1 MATTTFTYTVQT
13 GQRVAAAFKVR
24 FAEQYAADIA
34 ADPAMTDAQFWKKMV
49 TRLSVQIVREVEGS
63 AASDAARITAE
74 AEVAAATLAAQA
86 NVDAN
91 VAIT

>member
-1 MATTTFTYTVQT
+1 MATTTFTYTAQA

-34 ADPAMTDAQFWKKMV
+34 ANPSMTDAAFWKRMV
-49 TRLSVQIVREVEGS
+49 IRLSVQIVREVEGS
-63 AASDAARITAE
+63 AANDAARITAE
-74 AEVAAATLAAQA
+74 AEVAAAVTAAQA